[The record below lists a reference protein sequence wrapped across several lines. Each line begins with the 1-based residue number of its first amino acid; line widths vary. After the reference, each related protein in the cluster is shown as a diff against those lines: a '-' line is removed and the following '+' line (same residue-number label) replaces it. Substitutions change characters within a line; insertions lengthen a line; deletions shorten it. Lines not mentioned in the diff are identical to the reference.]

1 MKKGGELKQEHE
13 YKNYKEFI
21 IISISILVLV
31 IKHALD

>member
-21 IISISILVLV
+21 IIISILVLV